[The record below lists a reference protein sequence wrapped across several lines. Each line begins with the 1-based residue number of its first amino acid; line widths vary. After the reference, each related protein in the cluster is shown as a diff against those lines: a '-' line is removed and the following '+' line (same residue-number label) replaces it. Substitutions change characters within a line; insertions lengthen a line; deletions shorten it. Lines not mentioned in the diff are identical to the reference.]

1 MPRPVLPRGLYAVTD
16 SALSGDALVQHV
28 AQAIQSGAVMIQ
40 YRDKSS
46 AAGQRLWQANDLQML
61 CQSLRV
67 PLIINDDIELAVQC
81 RAAGV
86 HLGKD
91 DASIEQARAALGAQ
105 AIIGVSCYALL
116 SLALAAQANGAD
128 YVAFGSFFAS
138 PTKPATERADLDL
151 LRAAR
156 AQLQVPIA
164 TIGGITPDNGR
175 ALVEAGADLLAVV
188 SGVFG
193 TPNVSGAAR
202 QYAALFERA

>member
-1 MPRPVLPRGLYAVTD
+1 MSRPVLPRGLYAVTD
-16 SALSGDALVQHV
+16 SALSGDALVQQV
-28 AQAIQSGAVMIQ
+28 AQAIQGGAVMIQ

-67 PLIINDDIELAVQC
+67 PLIINDDIELARQC

-91 DASIEQARAALGAQ
+91 DASIEQARAALGQQ
-105 AIIGVSCYALL
+105 AIIGVSCYA
-116 SLALAAQANGAD
+116 SLPRALAAQANGAD

-138 PTKPATERADLDL
+138 PTKPAAERADLEL

-156 AQLQVPIA
+156 AQLQMPIA
-164 TIGGITPDNGR
+164 AIGGITPDNGR

-193 TPNVSGAAR
+193 AADIALAAR
-202 QYAALFERA
+202 DYADLFS

>member
-1 MPRPVLPRGLYAVTD
+1 MSRPVLPRGLYAVTD
-16 SALSGDALVQHV
+16 SALSGDALVQQV

-67 PLIINDDIELAVQC
+67 PLIINDDIELARQC

-91 DASIEQARAALGAQ
+91 DASIEQARAALGQQ
-105 AIIGVSCYALL
+105 AIIGVSCYA
-116 SLALAAQANGAD
+116 SLPRALAAQANGAD

-138 PTKPATERADLDL
+138 PTKPAAERADLEL

-156 AQLQVPIA
+156 AQLQMPIA
-164 TIGGITPDNGR
+164 AIGGITPDNGR

-193 TPNVSGAAR
+193 AADIALAAR
-202 QYAALFERA
+202 DYADLFS

>member
-1 MPRPVLPRGLYAVTD
+1 MSRPVLPRGLYAVTD
-16 SALSGDALVQHV
+16 SELSGTELVQHV
-28 AQAIQSGAVMIQ
+28 AQAIQGGAVMIQ
-40 YRDKSS
+40 YRDKSG

-91 DASIEQARAALGAQ
+91 DANIEQARSALGAQ
-105 AIIGVSCYALL
+105 AFIGVSCYA
-116 SLALAAQANGAD
+116 SLPRALAAQADGAD

-138 PTKPATERADLDL
+138 PTKPAAERADLEL

-156 AQLQVPIA
+156 AQLHIPIA
-164 TIGGITPDNGR
+164 AIGGITPDNGR
-175 ALVEAGADLLAVV
+175 TLVDAGADLLAVV
-188 SGVFG
+188 SGVF
-193 TPNVSGAAR
+193 AAPDISSAAQR
-202 QYAALFERA
+202 YAALFE